1 MKGLNMEKIESIE
14 QLDALGIKICEMLQV
29 GIDKANTVVPET
41 LQQMVAWEIWGNA
54 IASIFLAIVIAALI
68 RIIVPLCK
76 RFILDVSND
85 DAAFILRGAV
95 ITVCS
100 VSILVSLIHLLR
112 ESLPSLIKALVAPN
126 LVIIEQLGGLVK

>member
-1 MKGLNMEKIESIE
+1 MEKIESIE
-14 QLDALGIKICEMLQV
+14 QLDALGVKICEMLQV

-41 LQQMVAWEIWGNA
+41 LQQIVAWEIWGNA
-54 IASIFLAIVIAALI
+54 IASIFLAIVIVALI

-76 RFILDVSND
+76 RFISDVAND
-85 DAAFILRGAV
+85 DEAFILRGV
-95 ITVCS
+95 VLFVCS
-100 VSILVSLIHLLR
+100 VCVVVSLIHLLR

>member
-1 MKGLNMEKIESIE
+1 MEKIESIE
-14 QLDALGIKICEMLQV
+14 QLDALGVKICEMLQV

-41 LQQMVAWEIWGNA
+41 LQQIIAWEIWGNA

-76 RFILDVSND
+76 RFISDVVND
-85 DAAFILRGAV
+85 DGAFIIRGAV
-95 ITVCS
+95 IVVCS
-100 VSILVSLIHLLR
+100 ICVVVSLTHLLR
-112 ESLPSLIKALVAPN
+112 ESLPGLIKALVAPN

>member
-1 MKGLNMEKIESIE
+1 MEKIESIE
-14 QLDALGIKICEMLQV
+14 QLDALGVKICEMLQV

-41 LQQMVAWEIWGNA
+41 LQQIVAWEIWWNA
-54 IASIFLAIVIAALI
+54 MTSIVLVAFIVALI

-76 RFILDVSND
+76 RFISDFAND
-85 DAAFILRGAV
+85 DEFFIVRGAV
-95 ITVCS
+95 IVACS
-100 VSILVSLIHLLR
+100 VCVLLSLMYVSF